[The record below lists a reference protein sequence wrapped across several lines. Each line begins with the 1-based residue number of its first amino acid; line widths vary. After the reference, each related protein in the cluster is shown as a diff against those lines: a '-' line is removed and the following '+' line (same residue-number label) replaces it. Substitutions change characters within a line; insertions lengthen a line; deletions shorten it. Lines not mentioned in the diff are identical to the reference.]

1 MPIYQIL
8 FQLYQR
14 SLIKNP
20 KNGLLQT
27 FSLDF
32 TWNRQI
38 WLFYAE
44 KWIFSKSL
52 VLCLT
57 CLNTD
62 VPACRCHC
70 SNIFAMA
77 EEISK
82 INNFSILKKLKT
94 CTPCDYLLYRKS
106 STTLATP
113 VVDTLGAKNVLRD
126 ACLGES
132 AEKKKWSGVCPL
144 TEGLL

>member
-1 MPIYQIL
+1 MAFYKLSHLIL
-8 FQLYQR
+8 HEIDRFGCFMLK
-14 SLIKNP
+14 S
-20 KNGLLQT
+20 G
-27 FSLDF
+27 F
-32 TWNRQI
+32 
-38 WLFYAE
+38 
-44 KWIFSKSL
+44 FSKSL

-106 STTLATP
+106 PTTLATP